1 MMAIIAAQK
10 SNLSL
15 NKILGVIPKIRS
27 VEGRLEKIGNIKN
40 KSKVILDYAHTPD
53 ALKISLLS
61 LREQFPNKKIVVL
74 FGCGGNRDQNK
85 RSKMGKIASLYADQ
99 IYLTDDNPRLENPNK
114 ISAKERV
121 KSFDEIYAKYASQ
134 KAEEQASRC
143 SQCGVPFCQVHCP
156 LHNNIPDWLK
166 LTAEDRM
173 QEAFEISSST
183 NNMPEICGRI
193 CPQDRLCEGNCVIE
207 QSGHGTVTI
216 GSIEKYITDK
226 AWEEGWVKNIEPVEE
241 RNQSVGIIG
250 SGPAGLAAAEELRKK
265 GFQVTIYDRY
275 DRPGGLLIYGIPNFK
290 LEKDIVIRRTN
301 RLKESGIKFELN
313 CDIGK
318 DITFEDIKIKHDAV
332 LIATGVYKFREIN
345 LNTSNFNNVVP
356 ALDFLI
362 ASNKTGLKD
371 KVEDFTNGRLNA
383 NGKNVVVIG
392 GGDTAMDCVRTAVR
406 QGAKSVKCL
415 YRRDK
420 TNMPGSQ
427 REVQNAIEEG
437 VDFQWLT
444 LPTEYSGN
452 GSLKNVRTVLM
463 QLGEPDE
470 SGRRKPE
477 PKEGTEKDLDVDLA
491 IEALG
496 FEPENLPKLFDNND
510 LTVTRWGTLKINYK
524 NMMTSIDGVFAAGDI
539 VRGASLVVWG
549 IKDGRDAAKNINEY
563 LENNFS
569 DQNNFNKKAVNA

>member
-1 MMAIIAAQK
+1 MLK
-10 SNLSL
+10 FT
-15 NKILGVIPKIRS
+15 KI
-27 VEGRLEKIGNIKN
+27 N
-40 KSKVILDYAHTPD
+40 
-53 ALKISLLS
+53 
-61 LREQFPNKKIVVL
+61 Q
-74 FGCGGNRDQNK
+74 
-85 RSKMGKIASLYADQ
+85 
-99 IYLTDDNPRLENPNK
+99 ENPSK

-318 DITFEDIKIKHDAV
+318 DITFEDIKNKHDAV

-477 PKEGTEKDLDVDLA
+477 PKEGTEKELDVDLA

-496 FEPENLPKLFDNND
+496 FEPENLPKLFDYND

-569 DQNNFNKKAVNA
+569 DQNNINKKAVNA